1 MKIQVNSDK
10 AINVDAS
17 LMRFVKEK
25 STSALERFA
34 KGLTRVEIHLSDIDN
49 KKTGPADKRCLIEA
63 RPAGDRPLAASAL
76 AKTTEEAVDAALRK
90 MKRSLTTFFG
100 KKGRPAAKVAA
111 APVSNT
117 RKRGVYGEEGRSEA
131 RRDKKGSGEE
141 ADKAQPSRSKEK
153 DGLSGPPKV
162 LAQIE
167 TGAFVPTGFSGS
179 CESRDSTSPDRQ
191 QSSCGSRP
199 CGR

>member
-117 RKRGVYGEEGRSEA
+117 TKKEVTAKKAAVKQSATKKAAAKKPTKLSPRGPKKKMVYQGRRKSWPR
-131 RRDKKGSGEE
+131 
-141 ADKAQPSRSKEK
+141 
-153 DGLSGPPKV
+153 
-162 LAQIE
+162 
-167 TGAFVPTGFSGS
+167 
-179 CESRDSTSPDRQ
+179 
-191 QSSCGSRP
+191 
-199 CGR
+199 